1 MAEEHDGPENLSEPP
16 AFFPKDLAGDYEVR
30 GGDLLQVRVDGVFA
44 AESDGSIARFVVLSE
59 GGRRLPILIGP
70 FEATAISL
78 PLDGARADRP
88 MTHDLLNTVVER
100 LGGRLARVVIDD
112 LWNGIFYARMIF
124 EQGGAELEID
134 ARPSDA
140 VALAVRCGAP
150 IFVSDDILATA
161 EG

>member
-1 MAEEHDGPENLSEPP
+1 
-16 AFFPKDLAGDYEVR
+16 
-30 GGDLLQVRVDGVFA
+30 
-44 AESDGSIARFVVLSE
+44 
-59 GGRRLPILIGP
+59 
-70 FEATAISL
+70 
-78 PLDGARADRP
+78 

-124 EQGGAELEID
+124 EQGGGELEID